1 LDVDQ
6 LSDNQTKAHDHDDAE
21 PTDAP
26 SH

>member
-6 LSDNQTKAHDHDDAE
+6 LGDDEAKADDHDDAE